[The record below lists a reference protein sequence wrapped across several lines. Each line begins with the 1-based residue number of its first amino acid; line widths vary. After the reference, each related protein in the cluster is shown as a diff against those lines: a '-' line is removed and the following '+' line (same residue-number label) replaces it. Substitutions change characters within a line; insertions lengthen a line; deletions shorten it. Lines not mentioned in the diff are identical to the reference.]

1 MWRQDRY
8 RRLLSNAAP
17 LLACDGQRRALPEP
31 PINSAALSARLASR
45 RIRLGSSPRG
55 ATRPPTCAFGT
66 PLPRTPPRS
75 SASTSL
81 PKTVSQAASSVR
93 GARIIMCLP
102 SQRTAAASPHATE
115 PAEHIATPSL
125 FHLFPLHSCDVIL
138 ARRGTARHRLRGQPA
153 HPDHLRHR
161 HGRQSHADHS
171 ALRRLQRRPA
181 TGLCCRCPHPHP
193 VLSFRCCCTCVLSCS
208 PSSSEDAPPSIP
220 SVSAPFCRSTGS
232 AGTPTSPTG

>member
-1 MWRQDRY
+1 MGDR
-8 RRLLSNAAP
+8 
-17 LLACDGQRRALPEP
+17 DP
-31 PINSAALSARLASR
+31 PQNTIINSSPLLASR
-45 RIRLGSSPRG
+45 RNRSGSSPRG

-81 PKTVSQAASSVR
+81 PKTASQAASSVR
-93 GARIIMCLP
+93 VVRIIMCLP
-102 SQRTAAASPHATE
+102 SQRTAAASPHVTE
-115 PAEHIATPSL
+115 PAELLDTPLSPSL
-125 FHLFPLHSCDVIL
+125 PPLHSCDVVL
-138 ARRGTARHRLRGQPA
+138 ARRGTARHCLRGQPA

-193 VLSFRCCCTCVLSCS
+193 VLSFRCCCTCLLSCS
-208 PSSSEDAPPSIP
+208 PLPFQDAPPIILP
-220 SVSAPFCRSTGS
+220 VSQAHHIIQVKSQ
-232 AGTPTSPTG
+232 